1 MIAAF
6 FWEVRSSKPFHQSV
20 IIANLAPS
28 IQHMK
33 SMFPLLAIVSAIF
46 LFSLHVSAQRFYEKT
61 RQAERWV
68 NKKFRKLSKDE
79 RIAQLMIIRAHSNLG
94 SEHVAE
100 VTELIKKYNVGGL
113 CFFQGGPVRQAIL
126 TNAYQSV
133 SKTPLL
139 ISIDGE
145 WGLGMRLD
153 SVINYPRQLM
163 MGATSDA
170 KLIYEFGK
178 AVGEQCRRM
187 GIQVN
192 FAPDVD
198 VNNNPLNPVIN
209 DRSFGEDKY
218 KVALYGV
225 QYMKGMQDAGVMAS
239 AKHFPG
245 HGDVSVD
252 SHKDLPVINKTRGQL
267 DDLELYPFREM
278 IKAGVGSIMTGHLSI
293 PAIDSTPNLPS
304 SLSPKNINGVLRNEL
319 GFRGISFTDALEMQG
334 VAKFFPKGEASLLSL
349 MAGNDLLCL
358 PGDIP
363 GSIATIKKAIK
374 EGKITWDEINAK
386 VKKVLLAKYH
396 LGLAELAP
404 IDTGGLVNDLNIQ
417 TTRIKTLLSARAL
430 TLVRKENETVFPITK
445 GKRVAYVCVGA
456 PAENVIAAKMRAE
469 YAADLYLFGSKQS
482 VGKELQDDKNSV
494 TIMEKSDSTG
504 ALELIHAIRQ
514 KKYDVIVLGLHN
526 FSRRPANNFGISD
539 PSVYLLK
546 GLQAEN
552 TITLVFGNPYA
563 LKNIA
568 NAPNLVAC
576 YEDDDITQEAAV
588 ALLQGNIQPR
598 GKLPVTVTETMKF
611 GEGIVS
617 NSYFPAATP
626 SSVNMLP
633 ETLAKIDA
641 VATDAIEKGAA
652 PGCVVLVA
660 KNGKLVYNKAF
671 GYTNFDRKEPMTT
684 DMVFDLASVTKTSA
698 TTVSIMKLYE
708 EGKVDLNKTLGD
720 YLPWVKGSDKAALQL
735 SDILLHQAGLTPFIP
750 FYREVIDTITGKPLP
765 QYFATEKDGQHQY
778 RVAESLYLRNDWED
792 TLYKRILQSKLSAPD
807 KYIYSDNDFI
817 FLGKIVESV
826 SGKPLNDYT
835 RETFYEPL
843 RMRTTTFRP
852 RELMPLDLIVPTEEE
867 KHFRQQLIR
876 GDVHDEG
883 SAMFG
888 GVAGHAGLFSN
899 AYDLAQLYQ
908 MLLNGGELNGKRFFR
923 KSTVELFTAYNSSIS
938 RRGLGF
944 DKPEKDN
951 ASRSDPYPSKSVS
964 ALTFGHTGFTG
975 TCVWVDPKYRLVYI
989 FLSNR
994 VTPTRNNNKLSQLN
1008 VRSRIQEIIYQS
1020 IEK

>member
-1 MIAAF
+1 MKKNISLLILLSFLLSSAAA
-6 FWEVRSSKPFHQSV
+6 VR
-20 IIANLAPS
+20 
-28 IQHMK
+28 
-33 SMFPLLAIVSAIF
+33 
-46 LFSLHVSAQRFYEKT
+46 AQKFYEKN
-61 RQAERWV
+61 RDAERWV
-68 NKKFRKLSKDE
+68 KKKFRKLSKDE

-94 SEHVAE
+94 PEHMAE

-113 CFFQGGPVRQAIL
+113 CFFQGGPVRQAML
-126 TNAYQSV
+126 TNLYQSIA
-133 SKTPLL
+133 KTPLL

-163 MGATSDA
+163 MGATPDA
-170 KLIYEFGK
+170 KLIYQFGK
-178 AVGEQCRRM
+178 AVGEQCKRM

-225 QYMKGMQDAGVMAS
+225 EYMRGMQDVGVMAS

-245 HGDVSVD
+245 HGDVAVD
-252 SHKDLPVINKTRGQL
+252 SHKDLPVINKTREEL
-267 DDLELYPFREM
+267 DNLELFPFREM

-293 PAIDSTPNLPS
+293 PAIDTTPNLPS
-304 SLSPKNINGVLRNEL
+304 SLSAKNINGLLRTEL
-319 GFRGISFTDALEMQG
+319 GFQGISFTDALEMQG
-334 VAKFFPKGEASLLSL
+334 VAKFFPKGEASLQSL
-349 MAGNDLLCL
+349 IAGNDLLCL

-363 GSIATIKKAIK
+363 GSIATIKQAIK
-374 EGKITWDEINAK
+374 DGKITWDEINAK

-396 LGLAELAP
+396 LGLNELKP
-404 IDTGGLVNDLNIQ
+404 IETEGLVTDLNTQ
-417 TTRIKTLLSARAL
+417 TTRIKTLLSANAL
-430 TLVRKENETVFPITK
+430 TLVHKKNNAAFPIIK
-445 GKRVAYVCVGA
+445 GKKMAYVCMGA
-456 PAENVIAAKMRAE
+456 PAENVIAAKLRTE
-469 YAADLYLFGSKQS
+469 YGADIYLFGSKKT
-482 VGKELQDDKNSV
+482 VGKELQDDKNPI
-494 TIMEKSDSTG
+494 TIVDRSDSAG
-504 ALELIHAIRQ
+504 AEQLMRTIRN
-514 KKYDVIVLGLHN
+514 KNYDAVIVGLHN
-526 FSRRPANNFGISD
+526 FSRRPANNFGISN
-539 PSVYLLK
+539 PAVYLLN
-546 GLQAEN
+546 GLQDNN

-563 LKNIA
+563 LKNVA
-568 NAPNLVAC
+568 SAPNLIAC

-588 ALLQGNIQPR
+588 DLLVGKIQPK
-598 GKLPVTVTETMKF
+598 GKLPVTVTENMKF
-611 GEGIVS
+611 GEGITY
-617 NSYFPAATP
+617 NSYFPVAEP
-626 SSVNMLP
+626 SSVGMQP
-633 ETLAKIDA
+633 EVLSKIDA
-641 VATDAIEKGAA
+641 IAGDAISKGAS

-684 DMVFDLASVTKTSA
+684 DMVFDLASVTKISA
-698 TTVSIMKLYE
+698 TTVSVMKLYE
-708 EGKVDLNKTLGD
+708 EGKIDLDKTLGD
-720 YLPWVKGSDKAALQL
+720 YLSWTKGSDKAPLKL
-735 SDILLHQAGLTPFIP
+735 KDILLHQAGLNPFIP
-750 FYREVIDTITGKPLP
+750 FYREVIDTASGKPKP
-765 QYFATEKDGQHQY
+765 GYFTSAKDEQHQY
-778 RVAESLYLRNDWED
+778 RVAEGLYLRNDWED
-792 TLYKRILQSKLSAPD
+792 TLYKRILQSKLTAAD
-807 KYIYSDNDFI
+807 KYVYSDNDFI
-817 FLGKIVESV
+817 FLGKIVEAV
-826 SGKPLNDYT
+826 SGKPLNEYA

-843 RMRTTTFRP
+843 HMKSTTFLP

-908 MLLNGGELNGKRFFR
+908 MLLNGGELNGKRYFQ
-923 KSTVELFTAYNSSIS
+923 KSTVDKFTAYNSSVS

-951 ASRSDPYPSKSVS
+951 DTRKDPYPSKSVS
-964 ALTFGHTGFTG
+964 PETFGHTGFTG
-975 TCVWVDPKYRLVYI
+975 TCVWVDPKYNLVYI

-1008 VRSRIQEIIYQS
+1008 VRSNIQEAIYQS
-1020 IEK
+1020 IIR